1 MKLSKVLITAFL
13 VVMSTVLIAA
23 PFEYSM
29 IMNSA
34 ASAGSPDYGSLFLV
48 MIGMVGLVIS
58 RRKFKS

>member
-1 MKLSKVLITAFL
+1 MRLSKVLIAAFL

-34 ASAGSPDYGSLFLV
+34 SSVGSPDYGSLFLV
-48 MIGMVGLVIS
+48 MVGMVGLVIS